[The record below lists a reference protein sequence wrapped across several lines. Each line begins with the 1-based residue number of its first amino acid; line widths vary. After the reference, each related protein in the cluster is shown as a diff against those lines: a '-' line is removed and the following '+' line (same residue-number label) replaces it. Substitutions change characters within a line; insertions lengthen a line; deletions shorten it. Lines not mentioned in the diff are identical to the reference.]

1 MEARALFTISTLSGA
16 SGRIGQKLPFADT
29 LRTLPLYRYSAVLA
43 GFRMRRSTLHNKNQ
57 IAFNYACKLPTFLV
71 LKKCLI
77 VSQQIHH
84 FLRSVSKHYEK
95 IKLLAGNSDVPV
107 RLEIQQQLEQAVN
120 ELDATSKAAGSTHP
134 NNCKINSLITGA
146 VHSLQNLVNC
156 KACRISSL

>member
-1 MEARALFTISTLSGA
+1 
-16 SGRIGQKLPFADT
+16 
-29 LRTLPLYRYSAVLA
+29 
-43 GFRMRRSTLHNKNQ
+43 MRRSTLHNKNQ

-134 NNCKINSLITGA
+134 NNCRINSLITGA

-156 KACRISSL
+156 KACRISSLYKAYNNKCCQMQVLH